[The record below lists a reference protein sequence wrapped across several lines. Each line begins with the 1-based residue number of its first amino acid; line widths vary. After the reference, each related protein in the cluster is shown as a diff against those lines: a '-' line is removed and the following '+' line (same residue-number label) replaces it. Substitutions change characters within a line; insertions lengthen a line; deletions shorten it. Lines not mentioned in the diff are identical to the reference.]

1 MKIDYNLNN
10 QTEKEKLVY
19 INTLIASKKGS
30 SKTLLNK
37 LEKQKTKLDLE
48 IKEVK
53 SDLIQIEELKK
64 EKERLT
70 KSIKDKKAKLAEV
83 KK

>member
-19 INTLIASKKGS
+19 INTLISSKKGS
-30 SKTLLNK
+30 SQTLLNK
-37 LEKQKTKLDLE
+37 LSKQKNKLDLE
-48 IKEVK
+48 IKEVQEDIK
-53 SDLIQIEELKK
+53 IVNELKA
-64 EKERLT
+64 EKQRLT
-70 KSIKDKKAKLAEV
+70 KLIKDKKVKIVSV